1 MSVRPLSA
9 SSSPLHT
16 PPPGRFC
23 GTHACVVG
31 ASIAGLLAARVL
43 SAHFDRVTIFDR
55 DTLPLDCEQRLGVP
69 QGRHGHGL
77 LASGFRGL
85 SALFPTMEADLVRRG
100 ALSGDVIGSMRWFQ
114 HGRYKARFT
123 SGLRG
128 LLLSRPLL
136 ETTVRRH
143 VLQIPNVR
151 VLDRTRV
158 LGLLGGDG
166 RVTGVR
172 AQGAGE
178 EAKSWSADLVIDAS
192 GRASRSSVWLPE
204 LGYQAPAQEEI
215 AVGVAYTTRV
225 FVREPHHL
233 DGDVGAIIGTEPP
246 ADGRIGTMLAMEN
259 DRWIVSLMGRNG
271 NHAPI
276 DHAGFLEFARSLP
289 RPDVYDVIRDAEPV
303 GETAYYPFPSNL
315 RRRYERLERFPGAY
329 LVLGDA
335 ISSFNPIY
343 GQGMSVA
350 TLEALALEECLER
363 TPRSHRALE
372 AVLQGRRPHRRRP
385 VDDRRRRRFRV
396 RRRHRRTAGGGG
408 PRQPLH
414 ASGPPRRRH
423 RPHRLPRLL
432 RRRQPARA
440 AVVADAPRDRGAGGE
455 GEAVRSPAGRR
466 QRSSRRQSPTC
477 PFEPQSCKRGA
488 ESNRLP
494 LA

>member
-192 GRASRSSVWLPE
+192 GRASRSPVWLPE

-315 RRRYERLERFPGAY
+315 RRRYERLERFPGGY

-363 TPRSHRALE
+363 TPRSTELWKPFFKAAGRIVDGPWTI
-372 AVLQGRRPHRRRP
+372 AV
-385 VDDRRRRRFRV
+385 
-396 RRRHRRTAGGGG
+396 GGDFEYEG
-408 PRQPLH
+408 
-414 ASGPPRRRH
+414 
-423 RPHRLPRLL
+423 
-432 RRRQPARA
+432 
-440 AVVADAPRDRGAGGE
+440 VTGE
-455 GEAVRSPAGRR
+455 RPAGVDLVNRYMR
-466 QRSSRRQSPTC
+466 QVHLAAATDRTVCRAFFDAANLLAPPSSLMRPAIAARVAKARLFDRPQGGDREARTPKPNVPVRTPKLQARS
-477 PFEPQSCKRGA
+477 
-488 ESNRLP
+488 
-494 LA
+494 